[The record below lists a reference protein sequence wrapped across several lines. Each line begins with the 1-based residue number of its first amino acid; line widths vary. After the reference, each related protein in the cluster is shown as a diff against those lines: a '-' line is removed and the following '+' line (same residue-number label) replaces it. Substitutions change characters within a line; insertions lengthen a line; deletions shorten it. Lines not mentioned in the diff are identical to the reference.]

1 MHESKAMSQIPTLK
15 RVCLEDIERGA
26 DKLHDLLDGRID
38 IPEKL
43 AVALVGIGSAV
54 LPTLILWLI
63 WRGA

>member
-1 MHESKAMSQIPTLK
+1 MSKIPNLK
-15 RVCLEDIERGA
+15 RVRLEDIERGA